1 MAVQRYSG
9 SPAIGGCA
17 GGMKKVLFIMVRCA
31 FRVQS
36 VLEVERAVAL
46 EAKVENRCLF
56 YQC

>member
-1 MAVQRYSG
+1 MAVQHYPG
-9 SPAIGGCA
+9 SSAIGCCA

-46 EAKVENRCLF
+46 EDQVENHCLF

>member
-1 MAVQRYSG
+1 
-9 SPAIGGCA
+9 
-17 GGMKKVLFIMVRCA
+17 MKKVLLIMARCA